1 MGYIM
6 LLFLVAIQKIPQELY
21 EAAEIDGVNAFQK
34 FRYVTLPQVKDTLVM
49 CVISTLIGGFKVF
62 DEVYVMTAGGPGRSY
77 SDRKSVV

>member
-34 FRYVTLPQVKDTLVM
+34 FRYVTLPQVKDTLM
-49 CVISTLIGGFKVF
+49 
-62 DEVYVMTAGGPGRSY
+62 M
-77 SDRKSVV
+77 